1 MNSKKKNTRSWN
13 FVILAGVVLCLAVCQ
28 IYMQQYKGT
37 SKEEQ
42 KVLAASG
49 ILEKR
54 IAITFDDGP
63 NPNYTEML
71 LEGLKERGVHATFFL
86 IGAEAEKYPEIVKK
100 IQEDGHLIG
109 THSYEHVNLCNLS
122 DSAAIEQVD
131 KTNQAIYEITGVY
144 PEYIRPPFGCWK
156 SNLDYETKMIEV
168 LWDIDPLD
176 WKTSNSDV
184 ITKRVVDKAEENS
197 IILLHDA
204 SESSVNAAFKIID
217 ELQKEGYT
225 FVTVDKILFD

>member
-1 MNSKKKNTRSWN
+1 M
-13 FVILAGVVLCLAVCQ
+13 ILAGMVLCLAVCQ
-28 IYMQQYKGT
+28 LYMQQYESTMEK
-37 SKEEQ
+37 EQ
-42 KVLAASG
+42 KVLDASG

-63 NPNYTEML
+63 NSDYTEML
-71 LEGLKERGVHATFFL
+71 LEGLKERGVCATFFL
-86 IGAEAEKYPEIVKK
+86 LGKEVEMYPDIVEK
-100 IQEDGHLIG
+100 IQADGHLIG

-122 DSAAIEQVD
+122 DSAAIAQVD
-131 KTNQAIYEITGVY
+131 KANQAIYEVTGEY

-184 ITKRVVDKAEENS
+184 IAKRVIDKAEENS

-204 SESSVNAAFKIID
+204 SESSVKAAFKIID